1 MRYFKFEKLVR
12 DNIVPQMVN
21 NNQEPRGT
29 RRLDDDE
36 FITELIKKVLEE
48 VEEMQNIKSKEELKY
63 ELADVYEVLDY
74 IKNTLNISDSEIA
87 KLKEQKREKNG
98 GFDERMYIEDVG
110 VEEDCKWL
118 QYYLDNPDKY
128 SEVK

>member
-12 DNIVPQMVN
+12 DNIVSQMID

-48 VEEMQNIKSKEELKY
+48 VEEMKRIASDFGVHMNVGEINFSF
-63 ELADVYEVLDY
+63 
-74 IKNTLNISDSEIA
+74 SDSKQGE
-87 KLKEQKREKNG
+87 KLEEAIDLTKQEG
-98 GFDERMYIEDVG
+98 LVSYIYPG
-110 VEEDCKWL
+110 V
-118 QYYLDNPDKY
+118 N
-128 SEVK
+128 VA